1 MKIKFDD
8 IEEFLE
14 YYYKQQS
21 QGVLPSEDIVVKIE
35 ERNGALSIFSLSFID
50 SEDRLCKIEIHES
63 FTKIAPK
70 LIKEMTLQTR
80 ITKKE
85 N

>member
-1 MKIKFDD
+1 ME
-8 IEEFLE
+8 IEFSDFEAFLE

-21 QGVLPSEDIVVKIE
+21 QGVLPSTKVKVAVE
-35 ERNGALSIFSLSFID
+35 EQGFNISLIISFLD
-50 SEDRLCKIEIHES
+50 SEMNLCKVHLFDTAS
-63 FTKIAPK
+63 MQKPK
-70 LIKEMTLQTR
+70 LIKEMILHSR